1 MKTAVLFQ
9 TGKMTVTQTEK
20 PVPGSEEVLL
30 KVMAC
35 GVCGTDIH
43 IFEGHK
49 GAADNPLPI
58 VLGHEFSGIIE
69 GLGEGVSGFSIGDRV
84 CADPN
89 VMCGH
94 CRFCQA
100 GIGHFCE
107 NMTGI
112 GTTVNGGF
120 AQYCAVPASQLHK
133 LADYVSFA
141 QGAMAEP
148 LACCIHGID
157 MCRVQPG
164 SDVAVIGGGMIG
176 MLMLQLALLGGA
188 ARVAMIEPVAEK
200 RKMAKTLGSCVCVDP
215 MTQDVPAALKS
226 AGIDNISAVIEC
238 VGKPQTIEQAVAI
251 AGKGAVVM
259 MFGLTAPEES
269 MRLLPYEVFK
279 KELTVTASYIN
290 PYTTGRATALINVGR
305 IDVSAMVAEKIPL
318 EKLPALLADSV
329 QRSRGKY
336 IVEPWQE

>member
-1 MKTAVLFQ
+1 MKTAVLLQ
-9 TGKMTVTQTEK
+9 IGEMTVTQTEK
-20 PVPGSEEVLL
+20 PVPEPGEVLL

-58 VLGHEFSGIIE
+58 VLGHEFSGVIE
-69 GLGEGVSGFSIGDRV
+69 GLGEGISDFFVGDRV
-84 CADPN
+84 CVDPN

-112 GTTVNGGF
+112 GTTISGGF

-133 LADYVSFA
+133 LADHISFA
-141 QGAMAEP
+141 RGAMAEP
-148 LACCIHGID
+148 LACCVHGID

-188 ARVAMIEPVAEK
+188 ARVVMIEPVAAK
-200 RKMAKTLGSCVCVDP
+200 REMAKSLGAWVCIDP

-226 AGIDNISAVIEC
+226 AGISNISAVIEC
-238 VGKPQTIEQAVAI
+238 VGKPQTIEQAVSI
-251 AGKGAVVM
+251 AGRGAVVM

-269 MRLLPYEVFK
+269 MKLLPYNVFK

-290 PYTTGRATALINVGR
+290 PYTTGRASALINAGR
-305 IDVSAMVAEKIPL
+305 IDVSSMVVEKIPL
-318 EKLPALLADSV
+318 EKLPTILADPA
-329 QRSRGKY
+329 QRSKGKY